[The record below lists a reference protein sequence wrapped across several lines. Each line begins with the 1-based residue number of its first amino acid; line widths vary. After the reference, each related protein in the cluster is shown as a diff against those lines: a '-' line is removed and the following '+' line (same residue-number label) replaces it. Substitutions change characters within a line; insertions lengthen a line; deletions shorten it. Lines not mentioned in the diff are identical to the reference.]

1 VIKYKGVTNKLMEQS
16 SVEKK
21 SPIELLM
28 TQLYK
33 KGFLKEVDGNEPINL
48 MNKAKEMEKER
59 IIELIQ
65 FIVSEKELV
74 DYSSVSKETA
84 NYYLDKFNKESNK

>member
-1 VIKYKGVTNKLMEQS
+1 MEQS

-33 KGFLKEVDGNEPINL
+33 KGFLKEIDGNEPINL

-84 NYYLDKFNKESNK
+84 NYYYDKFNQGGGEQ

>member
-1 VIKYKGVTNKLMEQS
+1 MEQS

-33 KGFLKEVDGNEPINL
+33 KGFLKEIDGNEPINL